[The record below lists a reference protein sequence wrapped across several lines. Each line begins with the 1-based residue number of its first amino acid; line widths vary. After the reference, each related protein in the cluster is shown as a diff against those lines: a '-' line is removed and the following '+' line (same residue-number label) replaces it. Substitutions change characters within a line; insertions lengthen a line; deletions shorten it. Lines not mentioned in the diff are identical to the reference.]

1 MTVSQTDLLNHRT
14 ARPVPLTRMGFGGA
28 PLGNLYRKVS
38 DQDAQAA
45 LQAAFDAGIRFFDT
59 APQYG
64 LGRSEYRFGEA
75 MRRFGRENV
84 SCPPKSGGY
93 CWIASLTK

>member
-1 MTVSQTDLLNHRT
+1 MTVSQTELLNHRT
-14 ARPVPLTRMGFGGA
+14 ARRVPLTRMGFGGA

-38 DQDAQAA
+38 EADAQAA
-45 LQAAFDAGIRFFDT
+45 LQSAFDSGIRFFDT

-75 MRRFGRENV
+75 IARFGRAD
-84 SCPPKSGGY
+84 S
-93 CWIASLTK
+93 